1 MNCRNPETEGVR
13 CQVSAKPVMVKPPAS
28 LIEIE
33 TLKRRISII
42 EQGIMNVEGMCSVNF
57 VKTTEQSESTI
68 LDHFSQ
74 FDF

>member
-1 MNCRNPETEGVR
+1 
-13 CQVSAKPVMVKPPAS
+13 VSAKPMMVKPPAS

-57 VKTTEQSESTI
+57 IKMTEHSESKI

-74 FDF
+74 FGF